1 MQLVEMSGC
10 QVFRDVELSR
20 CSDDID
26 MFGLSKCRDAEL
38 SRCLDIEMSRILSCQ
53 GKTLNRL
60 PVGSKAFWK

>member
-10 QVFRDVELSR
+10 QAVEMASCRHVEMLSCRDVQMIWTCL
-20 CSDDID
+20 
-26 MFGLSKCRDAEL
+26 GCRDAEL
-38 SRCLDIEMSRILSCQ
+38 SRCH